1 MLGIFVK
8 KNACKPTGVGGIF
21 RHPKRALLWYAPVLF
36 CLVERIFNKYNSN
49 EDFYGVAIV
58 QTVIFL

>member
-36 CLVERIFNKYNSN
+36 NLH
-49 EDFYGVAIV
+49 EDFYGL
-58 QTVIFL
+58 QLLSRQ